1 MEFTAEEI
9 QLIKLA
15 LERYDD
21 NYHDKRMEIG
31 ELLPKVA
38 DNYWIAVLR
47 ETD

>member
-15 LERYDD
+15 LDRYND
-21 NYHDKRMEIG
+21 NYHDNRMEIG

-47 ETD
+47 ETG

>member
-9 QLIKLA
+9 QLFKLA
-15 LERYDD
+15 LERYND

-47 ETD
+47 ETG

>member
-21 NYHDKRMEIG
+21 NYYDKRTEIAD
-31 ELLPKVA
+31 LLTKVE
-38 DNYWIAVLR
+38 DNYWAAVKR
-47 ETD
+47 EEE

>member
-15 LERYDD
+15 LERYND

-38 DNYWIAVLR
+38 DNYWIAALR
-47 ETD
+47 ETG

>member
-15 LERYDD
+15 LERYND
-21 NYHDKRMEIG
+21 NYHHKRMEKG

-47 ETD
+47 ETG

>member
-15 LERYDD
+15 LERYND

-38 DNYWIAVLR
+38 DNYWIAVIK
-47 ETD
+47 ETG

>member
-15 LERYDD
+15 LERYND

-38 DNYWIAVLR
+38 DNNWIAVLR
-47 ETD
+47 ETG

>member
-15 LERYDD
+15 LEKYND

-47 ETD
+47 ETG

>member
-15 LERYDD
+15 LEKYND
-21 NYHDKRMEIG
+21 NYHDKRTEIG

-38 DNYWIAVLR
+38 DNYWIAVIR
-47 ETD
+47 ETG